1 VIETSPADEAVLR
14 PGLGQVAVVSL
25 MSVGVLFITVGAS
38 AQFFNLS
45 WGLWFSEAFVFLA
58 VPYVAIEATGRRSA
72 RLTGLD
78 QRPLGLA
85 AGFVVGVLNYA
96 AWAVPLMWA
105 AEQLF
110 PKSLIERFS
119 SARLFERQTGVE
131 LVLLIAGVTLAAPF
145 CEEFLYRGLVQPGLS
160 RRVSMARSVV
170 VTSLVF
176 SLMHFDPVGFLA
188 RFELGLVFGLLA
200 WRGGSL
206 WPAIGAHAANN
217 LISVVVFFIVGRDD
231 GELPGWL
238 VASLVVGGNLGLVA
252 WLVGLKR
259 WSWWVAPVPAADEPA
274 PFTPFFRTVAPWAI
288 AALLALIAL
297 ALVDRRGVELN
308 IIDVMHP
315 VPAPKSDASPGEK
328 AAWDELQELRAKAR
342 SGEAG
347 FDEYRSFR
355 QFAGEKPPAD

>member
-1 VIETSPADEAVLR
+1 MIETPPADEAVLR
-14 PGLGQVAVVSL
+14 PGLGQVAIVSL
-25 MSVGVLFITVGAS
+25 VSVGVLFITVGAT

-58 VPYVAIEATGRRSA
+58 VPFVAIEATGRRAA

-78 QRPLGLA
+78 QRPLGLV
-85 AGFVVGVLNYA
+85 AGFVVGALNYA

-105 AEQLF
+105 AEKLF
-110 PKSLIERFS
+110 PKSLVERFS

-131 LVLLIAGVTLAAPF
+131 LVLLISGVTLAAPF

-160 RRVSMARSVV
+160 RRVTMARSLV
-170 VTSLVF
+170 VTSLLF

-200 WRGGSL
+200 WRGGSI

-231 GELPGWL
+231 GELPVWL

-274 PFTPFFRTVAPWAI
+274 PFAPFFRTVAPWAV
-288 AALLALIAL
+288 AALLALIGL

-315 VPAPKSDASPGEK
+315 VPAPKADASPGERG
-328 AAWDELQELRAKAR
+328 AWDELQELRRKAR
-342 SGEAG
+342 NGEAG
-347 FDEYRSFR
+347 FNEYRSFR
-355 QFAGEKPPAD
+355 QLAAERPTD